1 MGESVETDNILEL
14 GFRAR
19 VRACEIEL
27 ILDALRATG
36 GNQVRAA
43 ERLQIPLRTLVYK
56 IAQLELKDQVRALRR
71 DSRRPLAEATRLL
84 KRSSSA

>member
-1 MGESVETDNILEL
+1 VATENTLEH

-56 IAQLELKDQVRALRR
+56 IAQLELKDEVRALRR
-71 DSRRPLAEATRLL
+71 SSGRQPIAEATQLL
-84 KRSSSA
+84 ERSSSA